1 MKKNSIIAGLFVF
14 CITTAGIGYTVY
26 NSVYSDR
33 QKHRINETAK
43 LDSAKAPNELK
54 DGEYTA
60 SAEGYEGPI
69 TVKVVIKEGKIFS
82 VEVLSHNETPE
93 YYEMAKKILQTIVEK
108 NTFNVD
114 SISGA
119 TVTSDAIKV
128 AVYKALVQAG
138 AKTSDV
144 AESLEKENE
153 ELRDKEKAKLL
164 AKQSSAVAGKVGF
177 NRNNLKDGTFIGVGR
192 GYNGPIKVSISIK
205 NGVIY
210 DARVISHSDDYPYFT
225 WASSVL
231 NKVISGSTNIDT
243 VSGATVSSRGIL
255 NAVKDALRKASNGNN
270 SLDIN
275 SPDETEQNIPRQNR
289 REIEQ
294 IKKYFKGL
302 KDGVYFGKSNGYYT
316 NSIEVK
322 VTVKDG
328 KIAKIEL
335 TKNDDDE
342 SYFDNKKAGI
352 LGERIISNQS
362 TNIDTISGATTSSK
376 GFINAVV
383 NALEKAVDSNGSDAD
398 KYIYSPKTIIANVGE
413 TIGLQ
418 KIRDALEKLP
428 EDVQINIKNNAD
440 TSSEGKTK
448 IVVELIFKDNSKKIV
463 EIPVLVNSKVDGSY
477 KFLSAEEVKN
487 LDKNVNYPDGVYYG
501 DSYGFVSNKPI
512 PVKVTIKNNKIEN
525 VELVKEELNRLK
537 GVTSPG
543 NVDDGGIFQEKF
555 YTIIDRIKNMQK
567 FESLIYKFE
576 VLRDATSKV
585 MEEARGKEQTVE
597 VYRAALDK
605 VIGKHNF
612 GKWGLSIDESHL
624 KGERNIHDRIF
635 SLLKIYVREELGYD
649 GSDYDAVSGATF
661 TATGTATS
669 IKNALLKA
677 KNFDFYDMRVD
688 DSNFK
693 TSYKEGDKLD
703 LKDLKV
709 TIYKKN
715 NQKITV
721 SYSDF
726 GKYGLK
732 VVDEYNKELK
742 DGLVLNKEN
751 LGYNVTDG
759 LRLKV
764 VHEESKSFKFLNT
777 ILISKSTTKNFEIS
791 GIKIKAKDGSEWYDT
806 KGYNT
811 TDFIQNLTVS
821 KEVAEKL
828 NNKEIEFKIIAKDKK
843 SSEEIEIPLRQAQ
856 NKTLIAD
863 FVSGE
868 YTLDVIEKYKGVL
881 FNNTFRIKTKVE
893 GKIPKAFLYKE
904 TPETLIISKGTEII
918 ESKIRSV
925 LKNLPDKTDISVLRE
940 VDVNKVNETV
950 PQKLLIKLK
959 FDDGSEKEIEIDV
972 IVKEKVISMADKY
985 VYKPKDLIT
994 IKGKEVELS
1003 HLKNH
1008 LNDLP
1013 EGTKIEIIEKANVSE
1028 VNEAGTLM
1036 KVRLEFTDKSTK
1048 DISINVIVK
1057 DTAPNKAE
1065 EFKILYPEI
1074 KNEIVNVVV
1083 KDSKYG
1089 NTEKFAE
1096 TVKWGAFSDFAINRD
1111 LKLKSRSAN
1120 ISRIEVLKE
1129 PDRSKLGDQK
1139 GKIRLSFNDGS
1150 KLELEISVKIV
1161 PYPVYRIFKLTSNKT
1176 QYKLDDKFNLNDLKV
1191 TLFISNKLEN
1201 ESDWATTGT
1210 PILNIPYSD
1219 FHLFGIKVVEL
1230 DSKKEI
1236 ENDSIISSLIKNKKL
1251 SVGAY
1256 CENLIQKNDYESAKK
1271 LVEISKI
1278 TITNIDEWKESKK
1291 NIVEIK
1297 DEKNSKKA
1305 DDSNKIEKVMDSKK
1319 EIKNVD
1325 NLNNTSEKNKT
1336 IESEKTTKDKVQ
1348 RKDSDSG
1355 GKLSDDSSE
1364 KQNLKTN
1371 EKED

>member
-26 NSVYSDR
+26 NSIYSDKQR
-33 QKHRINETAK
+33 HRINETTK
-43 LDSAKAPNELK
+43 LDSVKSPNELK

-60 SAEGYEGPI
+60 SAEGYEGTV

-82 VEVLSHNETPE
+82 VEVLSHSETDE
-93 YYEMAKKILQTIVEK
+93 YYEMAKKILKTIVEK

-144 AESLEKENE
+144 ATNLEKENK
-153 ELRDKEKAKLL
+153 ELRDREKAKLF
-164 AKQSSAVAGKVGF
+164 AKQTSAIAGKVGF
-177 NRNNLKDGTFIGVGR
+177 NRNNLKDGTFIGVGY
-192 GYNGPIKVSISIK
+192 GYNGLIKVSISIK

-210 DARVISHSDDYPYFT
+210 DARVITHSDDYPYFT
-225 WASSVL
+225 WAKSVL
-231 NKVISGSTNIDT
+231 NKVINGSSNIDT

-270 SLDIN
+270 SPDIN
-275 SPDETEQNIPRQNR
+275 IPEETEQNIPRQNS

-302 KDGVYFGKSNGYYT
+302 KDGVYIGKSSGYYT
-316 NSIEVK
+316 KSLEVQ
-322 VTVKDG
+322 VTVSGG
-328 KIAKIEL
+328 KITKIEL
-335 TKNDDDE
+335 IKNNDDK
-342 SYFDNKKAGI
+342 SYFDNQKAG
-352 LGERIISNQS
+352 LLESRIISNQS

-398 KYIYSPKTIIANVGE
+398 KYIYSPTTIIVEVGE

-418 KIRDALEKLP
+418 KIRNSLEKLP
-428 EDVQINIKNNAD
+428 KDVQINIKNNAD
-440 TSSEGKTK
+440 TSSTGNTK
-448 IVVELIFKDNSKKIV
+448 IIVELIFKDNSKKVV
-463 EIPVLVNSKVDGSY
+463 EIPVLVNDKADGIF
-477 KFLSAEEVKN
+477 KFLSAEEVIN
-487 LDKNVNYPDGVYYG
+487 LDKNINYPDGVYYG

-512 PVKVTIKNNKIEN
+512 PVKVTIKNNKIVD
-525 VELVKEELNRLK
+525 VELVPEELSRLK
-537 GVTSPG
+537 GVTAPG
-543 NVDDGGIFQEKF
+543 KIDDGGVFQDKF
-555 YTIIDRIKNMQK
+555 YTVINRVKNIQK

-576 VLRDATSKV
+576 VIRTAAGEV
-585 MEEARGKEQTVE
+585 MKEAQGKEQTVE

-612 GKWGLSIDESHL
+612 GKWGLSIDQSHL
-624 KGERNIHDRIF
+624 TGERNIHDRIF
-635 SLLKIYVREELGYD
+635 TLLKIYVREELGYE
-649 GSDYDAVSGATF
+649 GEDYDAVSGATF

-669 IKNALLKA
+669 IKNALFKA
-677 KNFDFYDMRVD
+677 KKFDFYDMRVD
-688 DSNFK
+688 DSKFK
-693 TSYKEGDKLD
+693 TSYEEGEKLN
-703 LKDLKV
+703 LKNLKV

-715 NQKITV
+715 NQKVTV

-726 GKYGLK
+726 NKYGLK
-732 VVDEYNKELK
+732 VIDEYKNELK

-764 VHEESKSFKFLNT
+764 IHEDSKSFKFLNT
-777 ILISKSTTKNFEIS
+777 ILITKNKIKNFEIS
-791 GIKIKAKDGSEWYDT
+791 GIKIKSKDSEEWHDT

-811 TDFIQNLTVS
+811 SDFIQNITVS
-821 KEVAEKL
+821 KEVAKKL

-843 SSEEIEIPLRQAQ
+843 SSEEIEIPLFQSQ
-856 NKTLIAD
+856 NRSLIAN
-863 FVSGE
+863 FVDGE
-868 YTLDVIEKYKGVL
+868 YTLDVIKKYKGVL

-893 GKIPKAFLYKE
+893 GEIPKAFLYKE
-904 TPETLIISKGTEII
+904 VPEILAISKGSEITED
-918 ESKIRSV
+918 KIRSV
-925 LKNLPDKTDISVLRE
+925 LKNLPDKTDISILKNI
-940 VDVNKVNETV
+940 DINKVNESI
-950 PQKLLIKLK
+950 PQKLLIKIK
-959 FDDGSEKEIEIDV
+959 FDDGSEKELEIDV
-972 IVKEKVISMADKY
+972 IVKDKVISMADKY
-985 VYKPKDLIT
+985 IYKPKDLIT
-994 IKGKEVELS
+994 TKDKEVMIS

-1013 EGTKIEIIEKANVSE
+1013 EGTKIEIIEEADVTE
-1028 VNEAGTLM
+1028 VNEEGTFM
-1036 KVRLEFTDKSTK
+1036 EVRLEFSDNSIK
-1048 DISINVIVK
+1048 DILINVIVK

-1083 KDSKYG
+1083 KDPKYG
-1089 NTEKFAE
+1089 NKENFAE

-1111 LKLKSRSAN
+1111 LKLKSRSSD
-1120 ISRIEVLKE
+1120 ISRIEVIQE
-1129 PDRSKLGDQK
+1129 PDRSKLGNQK
-1139 GKIRLSFNDGS
+1139 GKIKLSFNDGS

-1161 PYPVYRIFKLTSNKT
+1161 PYPVYRIFRLMSNKA
-1176 QYKLDDKFNLNDLKV
+1176 QYDLQDKFNLNDLKV
-1191 TLFISNKLEN
+1191 TLFMSNKLEN

-1219 FHLFGIKVVEL
+1219 FHLFGIKVVDL

-1256 CENLIQKNDYESAKK
+1256 CENLIQKNDYQSGNK
-1271 LVEISKI
+1271 LVEIFNIKI
-1278 TITNIDEWKESKK
+1278 RNIDELKEPEK
-1291 NIVEIK
+1291 NPEENKEINNSVESNK
-1297 DEKNSKKA
+1297 NQDSEKVMNSKK
-1305 DDSNKIEKVMDSKK
+1305 ET
-1319 EIKNVD
+1319 KNVD
-1325 NLNNTSEKNKT
+1325 ELENSSAENKIT
-1336 IESEKTTKDKVQ
+1336 ETGYTTKEKVSET
-1348 RKDSDSG
+1348 DSNNL
-1355 GKLSDDSSE
+1355 GKPSDDSVQ
-1364 KQNLKTN
+1364 KQNLKNN

>member
-144 AESLEKENE
+144 AEGLEKENE

-352 LGERIISNQS
+352 LGDRIISNQS

-693 TSYKEGDKLD
+693 TAYKEGDKLD

-868 YTLDVIEKYKGVL
+868 YTLDVIEEYKGVL

-904 TPETLIISKGTEII
+904 TPETLIISKGTEIT

-925 LKNLPDKTDISVLRE
+925 LKNLPDKTDVSVLRE

-959 FDDGSEKEIEIDV
+959 FDDGSEKELEIDV
-972 IVKEKVISMADKY
+972 IV
-985 VYKPKDLIT
+985 
-994 IKGKEVELS
+994 
-1003 HLKNH
+1003 
-1008 LNDLP
+1008 
-1013 EGTKIEIIEKANVSE
+1013 KANVSE
-1028 VNEAGTLM
+1028 VNETGTLM
-1036 KVRLEFTDKSTK
+1036 KVSLEFTDKSTK

-1083 KDSKYG
+1083 KDPKYG
-1089 NTEKFAE
+1089 NMKNFAE
-1096 TVKWGAFSDFAINRD
+1096 TVKWGAFSDFSINRD

-1161 PYPVYRIFKLTSNKT
+1161 PYPVYKIFRLTSNKT
-1176 QYKLDDKFNLNDLKV
+1176 QYRLEDKFNLNDLKV
-1191 TLFISNKLEN
+1191 TLFISNKFEN
-1201 ESDWATTGT
+1201 ESDWDTTGT
-1210 PILNIPYSD
+1210 PVLNIPYSD
-1219 FHLFGIKVVEL
+1219 FYLFGIKVVDL

-1236 ENDSIISSLIKNKKL
+1236 ENNSIISTLIKNKKL

-1256 CENLIQKNDYESAKK
+1256 CENLIQKNNYESGKK
-1271 LVEISKI
+1271 LVEIFNIK
-1278 TITNIDEWKESKK
+1278 ITNIDEWKESKK

-1319 EIKNVD
+1319 GIKNVD

-1336 IESEKTTKDKVQ
+1336 IESENTTKDKVQ

>member
-1 MKKNSIIAGLFVF
+1 M
-14 CITTAGIGYTVY
+14 
-26 NSVYSDR
+26 
-33 QKHRINETAK
+33 
-43 LDSAKAPNELK
+43 
-54 DGEYTA
+54 
-60 SAEGYEGPI
+60 
-69 TVKVVIKEGKIFS
+69 
-82 VEVLSHNETPE
+82 
-93 YYEMAKKILQTIVEK
+93 
-108 NTFNVD
+108 
-114 SISGA
+114 
-119 TVTSDAIKV
+119 
-128 AVYKALVQAG
+128 
-138 AKTSDV
+138 
-144 AESLEKENE
+144 
-153 ELRDKEKAKLL
+153 
-164 AKQSSAVAGKVGF
+164 
-177 NRNNLKDGTFIGVGR
+177 
-192 GYNGPIKVSISIK
+192 
-205 NGVIY
+205 
-210 DARVISHSDDYPYFT
+210 
-225 WASSVL
+225 
-231 NKVISGSTNIDT
+231 
-243 VSGATVSSRGIL
+243 
-255 NAVKDALRKASNGNN
+255 
-270 SLDIN
+270 
-275 SPDETEQNIPRQNR
+275 
-289 REIEQ
+289 
-294 IKKYFKGL
+294 
-302 KDGVYFGKSNGYYT
+302 
-316 NSIEVK
+316 
-322 VTVKDG
+322 
-328 KIAKIEL
+328 
-335 TKNDDDE
+335 
-342 SYFDNKKAGI
+342 
-352 LGERIISNQS
+352 
-362 TNIDTISGATTSSK
+362 
-376 GFINAVV
+376 
-383 NALEKAVDSNGSDAD
+383 
-398 KYIYSPKTIIANVGE
+398 
-413 TIGLQ
+413 
-418 KIRDALEKLP
+418 
-428 EDVQINIKNNAD
+428 
-440 TSSEGKTK
+440 
-448 IVVELIFKDNSKKIV
+448 
-463 EIPVLVNSKVDGSY
+463 
-477 KFLSAEEVKN
+477 
-487 LDKNVNYPDGVYYG
+487 
-501 DSYGFVSNKPI
+501 
-512 PVKVTIKNNKIEN
+512 
-525 VELVKEELNRLK
+525 
-537 GVTSPG
+537 
-543 NVDDGGIFQEKF
+543 
-555 YTIIDRIKNMQK
+555 
-567 FESLIYKFE
+567 
-576 VLRDATSKV
+576 
-585 MEEARGKEQTVE
+585 
-597 VYRAALDK
+597 
-605 VIGKHNF
+605 
-612 GKWGLSIDESHL
+612 
-624 KGERNIHDRIF
+624 
-635 SLLKIYVREELGYD
+635 
-649 GSDYDAVSGATF
+649 
-661 TATGTATS
+661 
-669 IKNALLKA
+669 
-677 KNFDFYDMRVD
+677 
-688 DSNFK
+688 
-693 TSYKEGDKLD
+693 
-703 LKDLKV
+703 
-709 TIYKKN
+709 
-715 NQKITV
+715 
-721 SYSDF
+721 
-726 GKYGLK
+726 
-732 VVDEYNKELK
+732 VDEYNKDLK

-904 TPETLIISKGTEII
+904 TPETLIISKGTEIT

-1319 EIKNVD
+1319 
-1325 NLNNTSEKNKT
+1325 
-1336 IESEKTTKDKVQ
+1336 
-1348 RKDSDSG
+1348 
-1355 GKLSDDSSE
+1355 KL
-1364 KQNLKTN
+1364 KMLIT
-1371 EKED
+1371 

>member
-1 MKKNSIIAGLFVF
+1 M
-14 CITTAGIGYTVY
+14 
-26 NSVYSDR
+26 
-33 QKHRINETAK
+33 
-43 LDSAKAPNELK
+43 
-54 DGEYTA
+54 
-60 SAEGYEGPI
+60 
-69 TVKVVIKEGKIFS
+69 
-82 VEVLSHNETPE
+82 
-93 YYEMAKKILQTIVEK
+93 
-108 NTFNVD
+108 
-114 SISGA
+114 
-119 TVTSDAIKV
+119 
-128 AVYKALVQAG
+128 
-138 AKTSDV
+138 
-144 AESLEKENE
+144 
-153 ELRDKEKAKLL
+153 
-164 AKQSSAVAGKVGF
+164 
-177 NRNNLKDGTFIGVGR
+177 
-192 GYNGPIKVSISIK
+192 
-205 NGVIY
+205 
-210 DARVISHSDDYPYFT
+210 
-225 WASSVL
+225 
-231 NKVISGSTNIDT
+231 
-243 VSGATVSSRGIL
+243 
-255 NAVKDALRKASNGNN
+255 
-270 SLDIN
+270 
-275 SPDETEQNIPRQNR
+275 
-289 REIEQ
+289 
-294 IKKYFKGL
+294 
-302 KDGVYFGKSNGYYT
+302 
-316 NSIEVK
+316 
-322 VTVKDG
+322 
-328 KIAKIEL
+328 
-335 TKNDDDE
+335 
-342 SYFDNKKAGI
+342 
-352 LGERIISNQS
+352 
-362 TNIDTISGATTSSK
+362 
-376 GFINAVV
+376 
-383 NALEKAVDSNGSDAD
+383 
-398 KYIYSPKTIIANVGE
+398 
-413 TIGLQ
+413 
-418 KIRDALEKLP
+418 
-428 EDVQINIKNNAD
+428 
-440 TSSEGKTK
+440 
-448 IVVELIFKDNSKKIV
+448 
-463 EIPVLVNSKVDGSY
+463 
-477 KFLSAEEVKN
+477 
-487 LDKNVNYPDGVYYG
+487 
-501 DSYGFVSNKPI
+501 
-512 PVKVTIKNNKIEN
+512 
-525 VELVKEELNRLK
+525 
-537 GVTSPG
+537 
-543 NVDDGGIFQEKF
+543 
-555 YTIIDRIKNMQK
+555 
-567 FESLIYKFE
+567 
-576 VLRDATSKV
+576 
-585 MEEARGKEQTVE
+585 
-597 VYRAALDK
+597 
-605 VIGKHNF
+605 
-612 GKWGLSIDESHL
+612 
-624 KGERNIHDRIF
+624 
-635 SLLKIYVREELGYD
+635 
-649 GSDYDAVSGATF
+649 
-661 TATGTATS
+661 
-669 IKNALLKA
+669 
-677 KNFDFYDMRVD
+677 
-688 DSNFK
+688 
-693 TSYKEGDKLD
+693 
-703 LKDLKV
+703 
-709 TIYKKN
+709 
-715 NQKITV
+715 
-721 SYSDF
+721 
-726 GKYGLK
+726 
-732 VVDEYNKELK
+732 VDEYNKELK

-904 TPETLIISKGTEII
+904 TPETLIISKGTEIT

-1210 PILNIPYSD
+1210 PVIDIPYSD
-1219 FHLFGIKVVEL
+1219 FHLFGIKVVDL

-1305 DDSNKIEKVMDSKK
+1305 DDSNKTEKVMDSKK

-1364 KQNLKTN
+1364 KQKVKTN

>member
-26 NSVYSDR
+26 NSLYSDKQR
-33 QKHRINETAK
+33 HRINETTK
-43 LDSAKAPNELK
+43 LDSVKSPNELK

-60 SAEGYEGPI
+60 SAEGYEGTV

-82 VEVLSHNETPE
+82 VEVLSHSETDE
-93 YYEMAKKILQTIVEK
+93 YYEMAKKILKTIVEK

-144 AESLEKENE
+144 ATNLEKENK
-153 ELRDKEKAKLL
+153 ELRDREKAKLF
-164 AKQSSAVAGKVGF
+164 AKQTSAIAGKVGF
-177 NRNNLKDGTFIGVGR
+177 TRNNLKDGTFIGVGY

-225 WASSVL
+225 WAKSVL
-231 NKVISGSTNIDT
+231 NKVINGSSNIDT

-270 SLDIN
+270 SPDIN
-275 SPDETEQNIPRQNR
+275 IPEETEQNIPRQNS

-302 KDGVYFGKSNGYYT
+302 KDGVYIGKSSGYYT
-316 NSIEVK
+316 NSLEVQ
-322 VTVKDG
+322 VTVSGG
-328 KIAKIEL
+328 KITKIEL
-335 TKNDDDE
+335 IKNNDDK
-342 SYFDNKKAGI
+342 SYFDNQKAG
-352 LGERIISNQS
+352 LLESRIISNQS

-398 KYIYSPKTIIANVGE
+398 KYIYSPKTIIVEVGE

-418 KIRDALEKLP
+418 KIRNSLEKLP
-428 EDVQINIKNNAD
+428 KDVQINIKNNAN
-440 TSSEGKTK
+440 TSSTGNTK
-448 IVVELIFKDNSKKIV
+448 IIVELIFKDNSKKVV
-463 EIPVLVNSKVDGSY
+463 EIPVLVNDKADGIF

-487 LDKNVNYPDGVYYG
+487 LDKNINYPDGVYYG

-512 PVKVTIKNNKIEN
+512 PVKVTIKNNKIEDI
-525 VELVKEELNRLK
+525 ELVQEELDRLK
-537 GVTSPG
+537 GLTAPG
-543 NVDDGGIFQEKF
+543 KIDDGGVFQDKF
-555 YTIIDRIKNMQK
+555 YTVINRIKNMQNI
-567 FESLIYKFE
+567 ESLIYKFE
-576 VLRDATSKV
+576 VLRTAAGEV
-585 MEEARGKEQTVE
+585 MKEAQGKEQTVE

-612 GKWGLSIDESHL
+612 GKWGLTIDQSHL
-624 KGERNIHDRIF
+624 TGERNIHDRIF
-635 SLLKIYVREELGYD
+635 TLLKIYVREELGYE
-649 GSDYDAVSGATF
+649 GEDYDAVSGATF

-677 KNFDFYDMRVD
+677 KKFNFYDMRVD
-688 DSNFK
+688 DSSFK
-693 TSYKEGDKLD
+693 TFYKEGDKLN

-715 NQKITV
+715 NKKITV

-726 GKYGLK
+726 DKYGLK
-732 VVDEYNKELK
+732 VINDHKKEIK
-742 DGLVLNKEN
+742 DGLILNKEN
-751 LGYNVTDG
+751 LGHNVSDG
-759 LRLKV
+759 LKLRI
-764 VHEESKSFKFLNT
+764 VHEESNSFKFLNT
-777 ILISKSTTKNFEIS
+777 ILISKNMTKNFEIS

-806 KGYNT
+806 NGYNT
-811 TDFIQNLTVS
+811 TDFIQDITVS
-821 KEVAEKL
+821 KDVAEKL

-843 SSEEIEIPLRQAQ
+843 TSEEIEIPLMQSQ
-856 NKTLIAD
+856 NKALIAD

-893 GKIPKAFLYKE
+893 GEIPKAFLYKE
-904 TPETLIISKGTEII
+904 IPETLIISKGAEITDT
-918 ESKIRSV
+918 KIRSV
-925 LKNLPDKTDISVLRE
+925 LKNLPDKTNISILKE
-940 VDVNKVNETV
+940 VDINKVNDTI
-950 PQKLLIKLK
+950 PQKLLIKLS
-959 FDDGSEKEIEIDV
+959 FDDGSEKELEIDV
-972 IVKEKVISMADKY
+972 IVKEKVNTMADKY
-985 VYKPKDLIT
+985 VYKEKDLIT
-994 IKGKEVELS
+994 IKGKEVKLS
-1003 HLKNH
+1003 HLN
-1008 LNDLP
+1008 NFFDDLP
-1013 EGTKIEIIEKANVSE
+1013 EGTKIEIIENANVSE
-1028 VNEAGTLM
+1028 VNETGTLM

-1083 KDSKYG
+1083 KDPKYG
-1089 NTEKFAE
+1089 NKENFVE

-1111 LKLKSRSAN
+1111 LKLKSRSSD
-1120 ISRIEVLKE
+1120 ISRIEVIQE
-1129 PDRSKLGDQK
+1129 PDRSKLGNQK
-1139 GKIRLSFNDGS
+1139 GKIKLSFNDGS

-1161 PYPVYRIFKLTSNKT
+1161 PYPVYRIFRLMSNKT
-1176 QYKLDDKFNLNDLKV
+1176 QYDLQDKLNLNDLKV
-1191 TLFISNKLEN
+1191 TLFMSNKLEN

-1219 FHLFGIKVVEL
+1219 FHLFGIKVVDL

-1256 CENLIQKNDYESAKK
+1256 CENLIQKNDYESGNK
-1271 LVEISKI
+1271 LVEIFNIKI
-1278 TITNIDEWKESKK
+1278 RNIDEWKEP
-1291 NIVEIK
+1291 
-1297 DEKNSKKA
+1297 EKNPEE
-1305 DDSNKIEKVMDSKK
+1305 NK
-1319 EIKNVD
+1319 EIKNSVESNKNQD
-1325 NLNNTSEKNKT
+1325 SEKVINSKKETKNVDELENSSAENKIT
-1336 IESEKTTKDKVQ
+1336 ETGYTTKEKVSET
-1348 RKDSDSG
+1348 DSNNLA
-1355 GKLSDDSSE
+1355 KPSDDSVQ
-1364 KQNLKTN
+1364 KQNFKIN
-1371 EKED
+1371 KKED

>member
-1 MKKNSIIAGLFVF
+1 M
-14 CITTAGIGYTVY
+14 
-26 NSVYSDR
+26 
-33 QKHRINETAK
+33 
-43 LDSAKAPNELK
+43 
-54 DGEYTA
+54 
-60 SAEGYEGPI
+60 
-69 TVKVVIKEGKIFS
+69 
-82 VEVLSHNETPE
+82 
-93 YYEMAKKILQTIVEK
+93 
-108 NTFNVD
+108 
-114 SISGA
+114 
-119 TVTSDAIKV
+119 
-128 AVYKALVQAG
+128 
-138 AKTSDV
+138 
-144 AESLEKENE
+144 
-153 ELRDKEKAKLL
+153 
-164 AKQSSAVAGKVGF
+164 
-177 NRNNLKDGTFIGVGR
+177 
-192 GYNGPIKVSISIK
+192 
-205 NGVIY
+205 
-210 DARVISHSDDYPYFT
+210 
-225 WASSVL
+225 
-231 NKVISGSTNIDT
+231 
-243 VSGATVSSRGIL
+243 
-255 NAVKDALRKASNGNN
+255 
-270 SLDIN
+270 
-275 SPDETEQNIPRQNR
+275 
-289 REIEQ
+289 
-294 IKKYFKGL
+294 
-302 KDGVYFGKSNGYYT
+302 
-316 NSIEVK
+316 
-322 VTVKDG
+322 
-328 KIAKIEL
+328 
-335 TKNDDDE
+335 
-342 SYFDNKKAGI
+342 
-352 LGERIISNQS
+352 
-362 TNIDTISGATTSSK
+362 
-376 GFINAVV
+376 
-383 NALEKAVDSNGSDAD
+383 
-398 KYIYSPKTIIANVGE
+398 
-413 TIGLQ
+413 
-418 KIRDALEKLP
+418 
-428 EDVQINIKNNAD
+428 
-440 TSSEGKTK
+440 
-448 IVVELIFKDNSKKIV
+448 
-463 EIPVLVNSKVDGSY
+463 
-477 KFLSAEEVKN
+477 
-487 LDKNVNYPDGVYYG
+487 
-501 DSYGFVSNKPI
+501 
-512 PVKVTIKNNKIEN
+512 
-525 VELVKEELNRLK
+525 
-537 GVTSPG
+537 
-543 NVDDGGIFQEKF
+543 
-555 YTIIDRIKNMQK
+555 
-567 FESLIYKFE
+567 
-576 VLRDATSKV
+576 
-585 MEEARGKEQTVE
+585 
-597 VYRAALDK
+597 
-605 VIGKHNF
+605 
-612 GKWGLSIDESHL
+612 
-624 KGERNIHDRIF
+624 
-635 SLLKIYVREELGYD
+635 
-649 GSDYDAVSGATF
+649 
-661 TATGTATS
+661 
-669 IKNALLKA
+669 
-677 KNFDFYDMRVD
+677 
-688 DSNFK
+688 
-693 TSYKEGDKLD
+693 
-703 LKDLKV
+703 
-709 TIYKKN
+709 
-715 NQKITV
+715 
-721 SYSDF
+721 
-726 GKYGLK
+726 
-732 VVDEYNKELK
+732 VDEYNKELK

-904 TPETLIISKGTEII
+904 TPETLIISKGTEIT

-1201 ESDWATTGT
+1201 ESDWATTGA

-1256 CENLIQKNDYESAKK
+1256 CENLIQKNNYESGKK
-1271 LVEISKI
+1271 LVEIFNIK
-1278 TITNIDEWKESKK
+1278 ITNIDEWKESKK
-1291 NIVEIK
+1291 I
-1297 DEKNSKKA
+1297 
-1305 DDSNKIEKVMDSKK
+1305 
-1319 EIKNVD
+1319 
-1325 NLNNTSEKNKT
+1325 L
-1336 IESEKTTKDKVQ
+1336 
-1348 RKDSDSG
+1348 
-1355 GKLSDDSSE
+1355 
-1364 KQNLKTN
+1364 
-1371 EKED
+1371 